1 MTPSDVNAVLEK
13 AAVPEH
19 SVAFMAAMSDG
30 EPFLVGTYLFIA
42 AEDWLLAVGYPI
54 EDGASSGG
62 FEQALAE
69 ALRRTAARDCWA
81 ICPELPERLKTY
93 CNSRDQYY
101 ILALAAAVSGRL
113 ERLAERA
120 AANLTVEA
128 GIAFTP
134 AHRRLWAEFT
144 GRTALPPNVRE
155 LYARTESVLQRAPGL
170 SLLNAWGRDGNLAA
184 CLLLDAA
191 PHRFTSYLLG
201 AHSRTPYTPY
211 ASDLLF
217 REMIRM
223 AKRDGKEYLNLGL
236 GVNDGIRRFKAK
248 WGATPGLSYEMAQW
262 QERAGLRE
270 GVGDLMRMLAAMPRE
285 SMSKQQFLAS
295 LPPQRRFAMLWE
307 IEKNGRR
314 SWIGGTAHFFCY
326 SFERSFRELFE
337 KVDTVLFEGPLDQRS
352 LDQVSEQGRT
362 PGTESPRVADA
373 MTEEDIRRL
382 ERVVCGPR
390 GFWARFMGAEHK
402 NPPDVRH
409 LLAHTRHWMAFFSL
423 WTGFLARR
431 GWTQSV
437 DLEAWQLALEM
448 GKAVRGMESIPE
460 QIETLENIPM
470 PRIVNFLRQCRQW
483 DRYIQRNV
491 RAYLKG
497 DVDRMF
503 GTSIEFPT
511 RTELVIHR
519 RDSRFLER
527 MRPCIDQGR
536 CAVFVGSAHMINLR
550 AMLAGAGFRIRR
562 MR

>member
-1 MTPSDVNAVLEK
+1 MTPSDVSAVLAE
-13 AAVPEH
+13 ATIPEH
-19 SVAFMAAMSDG
+19 SVSFMAAMSDG
-30 EPFLVGTYLFIA
+30 EPFRIGPYLFIA
-42 AEDWLLAVGYPI
+42 AEDWLLAVGYPLG
-54 EDGASSGG
+54 DGGTPAG
-62 FEQALAE
+62 FEAALAE

-81 ICPELPERLKTY
+81 IGSELPERLKPHR
-93 CNSRDQYY
+93 CDRDRYY
-101 ILALAAAVSGRL
+101 LLALERSVPPRL

-120 AANLTVEA
+120 AATLSVEE

-134 AHRRLWAEFT
+134 AHRRLWTEFMD
-144 GRTALPPNVRE
+144 RTALPPNVRE

-170 SLLNAWGRDGNLAA
+170 SLLNAWDRDGHLAA

-191 PHRFTSYLLG
+191 PQRFTSYLLG
-201 AHSRTPYTPY
+201 AHSRTRFTPY
-211 ASDLLF
+211 ATDLLF
-217 REMIRM
+217 REMIRR
-223 AKRDGKEYLNLGL
+223 AGRGGKEFLHLGL
-236 GVNDGIRRFKAK
+236 GVNAGIRRFKTK
-248 WGATPGLSYEMAQW
+248 WGGRPGPAYEMAQW
-262 QERAGLRE
+262 REREGLRA

-285 SMSKQQFLAS
+285 PMSKRQFLAS

-337 KVDTVLFEGPLDQRS
+337 KVDTVLFEGPLDPAS
-352 LDQVSEQGRT
+352 LDRVSASGRT
-362 PGTESPRVADA
+362 PSPGSPRVADA
-373 MTEEDIRRL
+373 LGEEEVRRL

-409 LLAHTRHWMAFFSL
+409 LLAHTRPWMAFFSL

-437 DLEAWQLALEM
+437 DLEAWHLALEM
-448 GKAVRGMESIPE
+448 GKAVRGMEDIPE
-460 QIETLENIPM
+460 QIETLENIPLA
-470 PRIVNFLRQCRQW
+470 RIVDFLRQCRQW

-511 RTELVIHR
+511 RTELVIRR
-519 RDSRFLER
+519 RDARFLER
-527 MRPCIDQGR
+527 MRPFVAEGR
-536 CAVFVGSAHMINLR
+536 CAVFVGSAHMIHLR
-550 AMLAGAGFRIRR
+550 GMLAEAGFGIRR
-562 MR
+562 AR